1 MLKVVQ
7 KESKNKEE
15 ALNKCLEE
23 LNVNSSEVY
32 FYIEESA
39 SGLLVRRNIQLMW

>member
-15 ALNKCLEE
+15 VLNKCLEE

-39 SGLLVRRNIQLMW
+39 SVKQKPVIKSKTI